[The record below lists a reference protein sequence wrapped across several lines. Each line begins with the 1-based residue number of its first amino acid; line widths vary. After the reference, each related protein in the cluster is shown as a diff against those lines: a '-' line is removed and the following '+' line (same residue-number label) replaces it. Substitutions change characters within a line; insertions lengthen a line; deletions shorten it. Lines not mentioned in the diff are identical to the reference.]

1 MEFFG
6 CFRPESGKMR
16 PPGSGFRGLISPKIG
31 AVRRPLKVCQ
41 NVKARHGHLAALAVL
56 RAVSAVEHAE
66 LPPPCGG
73 RQERG
78 VAQEKVRPKSIR
90 ILASREC
97 AVWYP
102 LPNPFPNPPPQ
113 GPTRGRERSC
123 VCGSREVLL
132 ARKLRPSNIRGEIDD
147 LVEQH
152 AARLQH
158 LFDLVGRI
166 RDRAGRRVDAEFGVL
181 RRLVVVADARE
192 GFE

>member
-90 ILASREC
+90 ILARIERLC
-97 AVWYP
+97 RVA
-102 LPNPFPNPPPQ
+102 PPS
-113 GPTRGRERSC
+113 PTTGRERSC